1 MLNRVHGAH
10 DSCARES
17 AASTTRRLA
26 VLVTSFETKALEN
39 VEEEKEKRLT
49 PPS

>member
-1 MLNRVHGAH
+1 MARTTR
-10 DSCARES
+10 AREKS